1 MANPY
6 SLSSTILGQYIQYWS
21 YAVGIAFAF
30 TFTCGLTAGSY
41 IHKLN
46 NYLVKK

>member
-6 SLSSTILGQYIQYWS
+6 LLSAIRWGQYIQYTA
-21 YAVGIAFAF
+21 YAVAIAYAF
-30 TFTCGLTAGSY
+30 TYTCGLTAGSY

>member
-1 MANPY
+1 MTNPY
-6 SLSSTILGQYIQYWS
+6 SLSSTLWGQYIQYTA
-21 YAVGIAFAF
+21 YAVAIGISFIY
-30 TFTCGLTAGSY
+30 TCGLTAGSY